1 MVVTRKTM
9 VTTFDT
15 TAKVLEVTAGLGLE
29 EHFEYLPLKVRKRVE
44 KPKIWGLEPKWISDI
59 IRKTSLDHS
68 LARGTSTKS
77 NLL

>member
-44 KPKIWGLEPKWISDI
+44 KPKI
-59 IRKTSLDHS
+59 
-68 LARGTSTKS
+68 
-77 NLL
+77 